1 MVNETIRQRMN
12 RLYLNSFSMQS
23 TEGECIHKTLF
34 GSMFASMCIVQV
46 GLIYGNSVSSLAG
59 IKGFQ
64 ILNYGIYS
72 TDLVINWCGI
82 WKVFFSE
89 KSRTICTECGVF
101 VVFFAFSEEWSF
113 VNIWEFLVAQ
123 FSFLVV

>member
-1 MVNETIRQRMN
+1 MN

-23 TEGECIHKTLF
+23 TEGEYIHKTLF
-34 GSMFASMCIVQV
+34 GSMFASSVCIVLV
-46 GLIYGNSVSSLAG
+46 GLIYGNVVSSLAG

-82 WKVFFSE
+82 W
-89 KSRTICTECGVF
+89 
-101 VVFFAFSEEWSF
+101 
-113 VNIWEFLVAQ
+113 
-123 FSFLVV
+123 